1 MHPMTMIAAP
11 EGPPYSYPSPLP
23 EETKQAHLA
32 AARTCQRRVNYWNG
46 LVFFPGIVLVIVSL
60 FWGRGRS
67 SDPSDLSL
75 WESSPQVAMILL
87 LVGIAAI
94 VAGVIPIIMYAPR
107 KGKHTRMLKA
117 YGVRLNKLETQELA
131 EPRSAS

>member
-1 MHPMTMIAAP
+1 MTMIAAP

-67 SDPSDLSL
+67 SEPSDLSL

-87 LVGIAAI
+87 VVGIAAI
-94 VAGVIPIIMYAPR
+94 VVGVIPIIMYAPR

-131 EPRSAS
+131 PDSAS